1 MPYIDKEQAIKV
13 AVGALHGVSHVP
25 AVEVAQ
31 ALEDLPAADVVPKSE
46 VEGLQVQIE
55 HLTAEKERLNNLI
68 QDLMKG

>member
-1 MPYIDKEQAIKV
+1 MARCEDCLHYEICEIMNEQYGISKV
-13 AVGALHGVSHVP
+13 YPSQCGFYTNT
-25 AVEVAQ
+25 
-31 ALEDLPAADVVPKSE
+31 ADVVPKSE